1 MFAEFE
7 SYIKEQAKLSDED
20 LKLIRSMAVERTVS
34 RKQFLLHQG
43 QVCRYKIFVSK
54 GLLRTYRTR
63 EDGSEHVIVF
73 SPENWWTTD
82 PESYE
87 NLTPALYNIDALE
100 DSEVI
105 LWTKNDFVDLF
116 ARIPG
121 LKAYSEKLI
130 SQNFISSRQR
140 IFSAISSTAEEKYD
154 EFIETYPDIFARVP
168 LHMVASYLGVSR
180 KTLSRIRYTQLK
192 G

>member
-7 SYIKEQAKLSDED
+7 TYIKEQAKLSEED
-20 LKLIRSMAVERTVS
+20 LKLIRSMAVERKVR
-34 RKQFLLHQG
+34 RKQFLLHEG

-82 PESYE
+82 PESYD
-87 NLTPALYNIDALE
+87 NFTPALYNIDALE